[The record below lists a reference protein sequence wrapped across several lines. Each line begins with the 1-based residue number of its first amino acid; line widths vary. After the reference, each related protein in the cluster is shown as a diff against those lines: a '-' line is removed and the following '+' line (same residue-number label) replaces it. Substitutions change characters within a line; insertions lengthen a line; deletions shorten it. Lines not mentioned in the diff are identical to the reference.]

1 MQTQMNDKICIVTGA
16 GSGIGEA
23 TAVKLA
29 GLGATVALVGR
40 TGSKLE
46 KVRETITTAGG
57 DAEVHPCDV
66 GDPDAVTSMV
76 DDVVTAHGRVD
87 LLVNNAGFSSH
98 NRTVLTIT
106 PEEAKAMVDTNLLG
120 PFYLC
125 KAVIPSM
132 LDAGRGTIVN
142 VSSISGL
149 MASRLGGP
157 VYGAVKAG
165 LRNFSI
171 NLNLEF
177 KNMGI
182 RSVCVLPGEV
192 DTPTLEYRPVMPSH
206 EDRET
211 MMAPD
216 DVADAIVSVVTL
228 PQRALVEELVIRP
241 THQRD
246 HSAEILPPV

>member
-1 MQTQMNDKICIVTGA
+1 MKDKISIVTGA

-23 TAVKLA
+23 TGTKLA
-29 GLGATVALVGR
+29 ALGTTVALVGR
-40 TGSKLE
+40 TASKLE
-46 KVRETITTAGG
+46 KIHDAIVAAGSA
-57 DAEVHPCDV
+57 AEVHPCDV
-66 GDPDAVTSMV
+66 GDPDAVASMV
-76 DDVVTAHGRVD
+76 DKVVAKHGRVD
-87 LLVNNAGFSSH
+87 ILVNNAGFSSH
-98 NRTVLTIT
+98 SRTVLTIT
-106 PEEAKAMVDTNLLG
+106 PEEARAMVDTNLLG

-132 LDAGRGTIVN
+132 LEAGQGTIVN

-182 RSVCVLPGEV
+182 RSVCILPGEV
-192 DTPTLEYRPVMPSH
+192 DTPTLDYRPVMPSD
-206 EDRET
+206 EARET

-228 PQRALVEELVIRP
+228 PQRALVEELIIKP

-246 HSAEILPPV
+246 HSAEVLPPV

>member
-29 GLGATVALVGR
+29 VLGATVALVGR

-57 DAEVHPCDV
+57 DAEVHPCD
-66 GDPDAVTSMV
+66 V

-211 MMAPD
+211 MMVPD

-228 PQRALVEELVIRP
+228 PQRALVGELVIRP